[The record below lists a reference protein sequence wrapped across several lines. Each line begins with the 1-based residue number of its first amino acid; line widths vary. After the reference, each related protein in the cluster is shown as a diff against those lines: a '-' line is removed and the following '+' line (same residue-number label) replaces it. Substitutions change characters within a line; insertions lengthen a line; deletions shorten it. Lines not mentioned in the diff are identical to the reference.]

1 MTILRNTKNTKRIIN
16 IVLRY
21 LLIFLLLILLLFP
34 IVMLIFTAIKSQGEI
49 ISSRNILPQKITF
62 ENFFRVMKMQ
72 RFRIYLLNTL
82 FVSIVT
88 ALLNMVLA
96 SLGAYSLSRFSFPG
110 KKMISL
116 SILMTYMFP
125 GVLLIIPLFIIFNKY
140 RLIDSYLSLIIAYT
154 TFSLPFCIWMLK
166 GFFDSLPKELEDAAV
181 IDGCTRLG
189 VLTAVIIPIS
199 TPALVAVAAFSF
211 MLAWNDF
218 LFALTFINSDSLRTL
233 SVGLNTLLGR
243 YYFDYGLLTSASIIM
258 ILPVLILFLYI
269 QRMIVSGLSA
279 GAVKG

>member
-1 MTILRNTKNTKRIIN
+1 MTILQSTKNTKKFIN

-82 FVSIVT
+82 FVSLVT
-88 ALLNMVLA
+88 ALVNVILA
-96 SLGAYSLSRFSFPG
+96 SLGAYSLSRFCFPG
-110 KKMISL
+110 KQLISR

-189 VLTAVIIPIS
+189 VLTAIIIPLS
-199 TPALVAVAAFSF
+199 APALVAVAAFAF

>member
-1 MTILRNTKNTKRIIN
+1 MTILQSTKNTKKFIN

-82 FVSIVT
+82 FVSLVT
-88 ALLNMVLA
+88 ALVNVILA
-96 SLGAYSLSRFSFPG
+96 SLGAYSLSRFWFPG
-110 KKMISL
+110 KKLISR

-189 VLTAVIIPIS
+189 VLTAIIIPLS
-199 TPALVAVAAFSF
+199 APALVAVAAFAF